1 MRFFRKASDEGPTS
15 IKTESEEDSNNTL
28 SRITNY
34 LNNAYVTKIE
44 AKAQSMV
51 ETTQNY
57 QVGIFLMFTGVIFIM
72 LSFVFLPLVIMSPY
86 KFCALNAFGTS
97 TLFLSLVFIRG
108 RQILSS
114 LFGREKIIYT
124 LAFFVSLLAEI
135 YFSVINKSYLLV
147 LVSLAVHLI
156 SIGYLTLSLL
166 PGGVSFLNGT
176 FKYMFRFA
184 SMIFRR
190 AVKGE
195 DNLLPI

>member
-1 MRFFRKASDEGPTS
+1 MRFFRKSSEDEPTP
-15 IKTESEEDSNNTL
+15 IKAESEEDSNNTL

-34 LNNAYVTKIE
+34 LNNNYVTKIE

-57 QVGIFLMFTGVIFIM
+57 QIGLFLLFTGLIFIFLS
-72 LSFVFLPLVIMSPY
+72 LVFLPMIVLAPY

-108 RQILSS
+108 SKILGS

-124 LAFFVSLLAEI
+124 MAFFVSLLGEL
-135 YFSVINKSYLLV
+135 YFSVINKSYIFV
-147 LVSLAVHLI
+147 LVFLAIHLL
-156 SIGYLTLSLL
+156 SIGYLMLSIL
-166 PGGVSFLNGT
+166 PGGVGFINGT
-176 FKYMFRFA
+176 FKYMFKFIA
-184 SMIFRR
+184 MIFRR
-190 AVKGE
+190 AVKGD

>member
-1 MRFFRKASDEGPTS
+1 MRFFRKASDEGPAS

-34 LNNAYVTKIE
+34 LNNTYVTKIE
-44 AKAQSMV
+44 AKAQNMV
-51 ETTQNY
+51 ESTQNY
-57 QVGIFLMFTGVIFIM
+57 QIGLFLMFTGIIFVL
-72 LSFVFLPLVIMSPY
+72 LSFMFLPLVVVTPY

-108 RQILSS
+108 SKILGS
-114 LFGREKIIYT
+114 LFGREKVVYT
-124 LAFFVSLLAEI
+124 LTFFGSLLAEI
-135 YFSVINKSYLLV
+135 YFSVINKSYVFV
-147 LVSLAVHLI
+147 LVFLALHLL

-176 FKYMFRFA
+176 FKYMFKFVA
-184 SMIFRR
+184 MIFRR